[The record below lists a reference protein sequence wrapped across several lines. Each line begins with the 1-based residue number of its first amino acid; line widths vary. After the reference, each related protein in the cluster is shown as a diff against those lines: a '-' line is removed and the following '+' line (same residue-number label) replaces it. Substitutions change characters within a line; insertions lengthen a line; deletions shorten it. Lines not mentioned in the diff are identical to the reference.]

1 MTLRRRFPP
10 VIPALLIALLLPVF
24 SGSHAVAQTRDRI
37 RVEFTTD
44 PGREASV
51 AALRSGGYLYAS
63 LNDLARVFNLGTFEN
78 AASGKYEIKAGMFR
92 VKITADNP
100 YVVVRDEELNSNVY
114 QLPARSLYVSGAY
127 YVPVAAMC
135 AILDYILPGE
145 ITFDRAV
152 PRIVSAGRAAASSA
166 FDVAGLGFEEKANG
180 FLIRLQCTKNIPDY
194 ESWLKETGNDTWLY
208 ITLANVRADVRAIN
222 AIKPTGPIRK
232 ILVFQSATSVQ
243 LTFRIRGKVSTADL
257 MGAEGSNDILVSVHT
272 PSAEEIAARK
282 TRSFE
287 ETLQREK
294 ERWKLDVVV
303 IDAGHG
309 GHDPGTIGVNNTRE
323 KDVALSIAKKLGDLI
338 KKNLPDVKVVYT
350 RDRDVFVELYRRG
363 QIANESNGKLFI
375 SIHCNSMPRKPHK
388 TNGFEI
394 YLMRPGKTEAAI
406 RVAAKENAVVKMEEG
421 YEKRYKELTEENFIL
436 LSMAQIS
443 YAKHSERFAEILQ
456 QEMGKKLGIENNGVK
471 QAGFLVLWGASMPHA
486 YIETGYLSNRKD
498 ERYLRSESG
507 QREIAGAI
515 FSGVKRYK
523 LEYEKSLR
531 EGDSTESR

>member
-1 MTLRRRFPP
+1 MTVRHRSPTTIL
-10 VIPALLIALLLPVF
+10 VSLLTLLLSAF
-24 SGSHAVAQTRDRI
+24 IASQAVSQERI
-37 RVEFTTD
+37 RVEFRSD
-44 PGREASV
+44 RDRDASV
-51 AALRSGGYLYAS
+51 AALRSGGFIYAS

-78 AASGKYEIKAGMFR
+78 RGSGKFEVKAGMFR
-92 VKITADNP
+92 VKFTSDNP

-114 QLPARSLYVSGAY
+114 QLPARSLYISGGY

-135 AILDYILPGE
+135 SILDYILPGDVS
-145 ITFDRAV
+145 FDRDGS
-152 PRIVSAGRAAASSA
+152 RILAGARAASASM
-166 FDVAGLGFEEKANG
+166 FDLTGLGFEDKSNG
-180 FLIRLQCTKNIPDY
+180 FLIRLRCTKNIPDY

-208 ITLANVRADVRAIN
+208 VTLANVRADVRAIN
-222 AIKPTGPIRK
+222 AIKPSGPIRK

-257 MGAEGSNDILVSVHT
+257 LGVEGSNDILVSVHT
-272 PSAEEIAARK
+272 PTDEEIAAAK

-287 ETLQREK
+287 KTLEREK

-309 GHDPGTIGVNNTRE
+309 GHDPGTIGVNHTRE

-338 KKNLPDVKVVYT
+338 KKNLGDVKVVYT
-350 RDRDVFVELYRRG
+350 RDRDVFVELFRRG
-363 QIANESNGKLFI
+363 RIANESNGKLFI

-394 YLMRPGKTEAAI
+394 YLLRPGKTEAAI

-421 YEKRYKELTEENFIL
+421 YEKRYKELTEENYIL

-456 QEMGKKLGIENNGVK
+456 QEMGKGLRIENNGVK

-498 ERYLRSESG
+498 ERYLRSSSG
-507 QREIAGAI
+507 QREIARSI
-515 FSGVKRYK
+515 FAGVKRYK
-523 LEYEKSLR
+523 LEYEKTLL
-531 EGDSTESR
+531 EGDATENR

>member
-1 MTLRRRFPP
+1 MIPTRRLPP
-10 VIPALLIALLLPVF
+10 AILLLLSFLWLPAFV
-24 SGSHAVAQTRDRI
+24 GPQAAAQDRI
-37 RVEFTTD
+37 RIEYPSD

-78 AASGKYEIKAGMFR
+78 AASGKFEIKTGMFR
-92 VKITADNP
+92 VKFTADNP
-100 YVVVRDEELNSNVY
+100 YVVVRDEDLNSNVY
-114 QLPARSLYVSGAY
+114 QLPSRSLYVSGAY
-127 YVPVAAMC
+127 YVPAAAMC
-135 AILDYILPGE
+135 AILDYILPGDVS
-145 ITFDRAV
+145 FDRTAG
-152 PRIVSAGRAAASSA
+152 RIVATGRATSAPA
-166 FDVAGLGFEEKANG
+166 FDLAGLSFEEKANG
-180 FLIRLQCTKNIPDY
+180 FLIRLQCTKNVPDY
-194 ESWLKETGNDTWLY
+194 ESWTKKTGNDTWLY

-222 AIKPTGPIRK
+222 AITPPRPVTK

-243 LTFRIRGKVSTADL
+243 LTFRIRGKIGTADL
-257 MGAEGSNDILVSVHT
+257 MGAEGSDDILVSVHT
-272 PSAEEIAARK
+272 PTDEEIAARQ
-282 TRSFE
+282 TRSYE
-287 ETLQREK
+287 ETLERER

-309 GHDPGTIGVNNTRE
+309 GHDPGTIGVNHTRE

-338 KKNLPDVKVVYT
+338 KKNLPEVKVVYT

-375 SIHCNSMPRKPHK
+375 SIHCNSMPRKPSK

-406 RVAAKENAVVKMEEG
+406 RVAAKENAVVKLEEG

-456 QEMGKKLGIENNGVK
+456 QEMGKRLRLENNGVK

-486 YIETGYLSNRKD
+486 YIETGYLSNRND
-498 ERYLRSESG
+498 ERYLRSSSG
-507 QREIAGAI
+507 QHEIASAI
-515 FSGVKRYK
+515 FAGLKRYK
-523 LEYEKSLR
+523 LDYEKSLS
-531 EGDSTESR
+531 EGKETGSR

>member
-1 MTLRRRFPP
+1 MIGRRSTN
-10 VIPALLIALLLPVF
+10 ALLLLLCLQSLQAF
-24 SGSHAVAQTRDRI
+24 FGSPARAQDRI
-37 RVEFTTD
+37 RVEFRSD
-44 PGREASV
+44 PGRDASV

-78 AASGKYEIKAGMFR
+78 AASQKFEVKVGMFR

-100 YVVVRDEELNSNVY
+100 YVVVRDEDLNSNVY
-114 QLPARSLYVSGAY
+114 QLPARSLYVSGGY
-127 YVPVAAMC
+127 FVPVAAMA

-145 ITFDRAV
+145 ISFDRASG
-152 PRIVSAGRAAASSA
+152 RIVSAGRPASASA
-166 FDVAGLGFEEKANG
+166 FDLAGLAFEEKANG
-180 FLIRLQCTKNIPDY
+180 FLIRLQCTKNVPDY

-222 AIKPTGPIRK
+222 AITPPGSVRK

-272 PSAEEIAARK
+272 PTAEEIAARR

-287 ETLQREK
+287 ETLQRERD
-294 ERWKLDVVV
+294 RWKLDVVV

-309 GHDPGTIGVNNTRE
+309 GHDPGTIGVEHTRE

-375 SIHCNSMPRKPHK
+375 SIHCNSMPKKPST

-406 RVAAKENAVVKMEEG
+406 RVAAKENAVVKLEEG

-443 YAKHSERFAEILQ
+443 YAKHSERLAEFLQ
-456 QEMGKKLGIENNGVK
+456 QEMGKRLRIENNGVK

-498 ERYLRSESG
+498 ERYLRSSSG
-507 QREIAGAI
+507 QAEIAGAI
-515 FSGVKRYK
+515 FEGLKRYK
-523 LEYEKSLR
+523 LDYEKSLS
-531 EGDSTESR
+531 EGEETGSR

>member
-1 MTLRRRFPP
+1 MPRARRTPSFRALFLATLLSLAF
-10 VIPALLIALLLPVF
+10 VPAGAL
-24 SGSHAVAQTRDRI
+24 SQDRI
-37 RVEFTTD
+37 PVEFRSD
-44 PGREASV
+44 PTREASV
-51 AALRSGGYLYAS
+51 RAFRSGGYLYAS

-78 AASGKYEIKAGMFR
+78 AASGKYEIKTGVFR

-114 QLPARSLYVSGAY
+114 QLPAPSLYVSGSY
-127 YVPVAAMC
+127 YVPAAAMC
-135 AILDYILPGE
+135 AILDYILAADVS
-145 ITFDRAV
+145 FDRAG
-152 PRIVSAGRAAASSA
+152 PRIVSGGRPAAASA
-166 FDVAGLGFEEKANG
+166 FDLTGLEFEEKSNG
-180 FLIRLQCTKNIPDY
+180 FLIRLRCTKNIPDY

-222 AIKPTGPIRK
+222 AIKPSGPIRK

-257 MGAEGSNDILVSVHT
+257 MGAEQSDDILVSVHT
-272 PSAEEIAARK
+272 PTAEEIAAR
-282 TRSFE
+282 TSRSVE
-287 ETLQREK
+287 ETLQRQK

-309 GHDPGTIGVNNTRE
+309 GHDPGTIGVNHTRE

-375 SIHCNSMPRKPHK
+375 SIHCNSMPRKPSATH
-388 TNGFEI
+388 GFEI
-394 YLMRPGKTEAAI
+394 YLLRPGKTEAAI
-406 RVAAKENAVVKMEEG
+406 RVSEKENAVVKMEEG

-456 QEMGKKLGIENNGVK
+456 QEMGKGMRLENNGVK
-471 QAGFLVLWGASMPHA
+471 QAGFFVLWGASMPHA

-507 QREIAGAI
+507 QRDIARSI

-523 LEYEKSLR
+523 AEYEKSLR
-531 EGDSTESR
+531 EGDQTESR